1 MSTNDPDQIREEI
14 ERTRAN
20 LSYDV
25 NALADEANP
34 KNVAQRQADKAV
46 EGVRSGIRNVKER
59 IMGSDDSYDQRYD
72 QYGRDPYGHED
83 RSVTDRARDAAS
95 DAKETV
101 GEKVDDARHFV
112 SDKAG
117 DARQAAQQAPR
128 EVRSQVRGNPLAAGL
143 IAFGVGSLIGSLFP
157 ATRYESRAADTIKDK
172 AQPVVDEVKDLAK
185 DAVDQVK
192 PAAQG
197 AVDQVKQAAQDAKD
211 NVADQAEAA
220 KDNTVHQAQDAKD
233 NVQYV
238 HDQDKNNQF

>member
-59 IMGSDDSYDQRYD
+59 IMGSDDSYDQ
-72 QYGRDPYGHED
+72 YGRDPYGHED
-83 RSVTDRARDAAS
+83 RSATDRARDAAS
-95 DAKETV
+95 DARDAV

-117 DARQAAQQAPR
+117 DARQAAKQAPR